1 MAIVIPITTF
11 TVAAQLQQ
19 TISYITSSE
28 LQRELFL
35 LKIVFIFFS
44 VVFLGGIIYFLV
56 TSSYIKAHFWYDVIE
71 FFAWK
76 PYGFLKLINRWKKIK
91 QRIEKGAEPE
101 YKLAIIEADD
111 FLNEILETKGYK
123 GKNFEE
129 RIERVEKIDLPGR
142 EDIIKAHEVRNSV
155 VYDPDFKL
163 DLEQAREAISKYE
176 NAIRSLGML

>member
-1 MAIVIPITTF
+1 M
-11 TVAAQLQQ
+11 TVVVQIIGFLGSTQMQRA
-19 TISYITSSE
+19 ISYITSPE
-28 LQRELFL
+28 LQRQLFP
-35 LKIVFIFFS
+35 LKVVFIFFS
-44 VVFLGGIIYFLV
+44 VVFLGGIIYFLLV
-56 TSSYIKAHFWYDVIE
+56 SSYITSHFWYDVVE

-91 QRIEKGAEPE
+91 QRIERGGEPE

-111 FLNEILETKGYK
+111 FLNEVLETKGYK

-129 RIERVEKIDLPGR
+129 RIEKVEESDLPSK
-142 EDIIKAHEVRNSV
+142 EDIVKAHEVRNSV

-163 DLEQAREAISKYE
+163 DLEQAREVISKYE